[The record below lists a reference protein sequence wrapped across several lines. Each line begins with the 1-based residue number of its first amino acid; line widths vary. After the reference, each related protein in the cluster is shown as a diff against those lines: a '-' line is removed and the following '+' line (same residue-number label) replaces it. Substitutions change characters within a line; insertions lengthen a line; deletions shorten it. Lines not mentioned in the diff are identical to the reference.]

1 MSLIPQIGLFEMVL
15 LAALA
20 LVVVGPKDLPR
31 LMKSV
36 GRMFRQVRGLADE
49 FRAGLDQMAKEADLE
64 ELQKEIDELKKLN
77 PTDELKG
84 AVDDAMGPLVEPE
97 QSAASETPD
106 ALPPGGKA

>member
-31 LMKSV
+31 LMKSI

-77 PTDELKG
+77 PSDELKG
-84 AVDDAMGPLVEPE
+84 AVDGAMRPLVEPE
-97 QSAASETPD
+97 QSASKTSD